1 MHRFTGRV
9 EVNADLEKPARNR
22 ALPAAP
28 ARLGLWLGVLVG
40 AALLGGAAL
49 AVAVTG
55 AGARGWAWLAA
66 AAAAVAVAWAT
77 AEVRRAV
84 RPSARP
90 AAPGRPEGA
99 LEPRV
104 RELTSEIETVRAVL
118 DERSRRGEEADRL
131 KSLFIANMSHEIRT
145 PLNSVL
151 ALAQLLREGVAGPL
165 VADQRRYLEV
175 IERNGQNLLRLINDI
190 LDLSRI
196 EAGRVEVDIQDLS
209 LGPVVAEVVDSLGP
223 LAHKKDVELA
233 VRLPDPAPRVHGDVD
248 RLRQILNNLVGNA
261 IKFTE
266 AGMVQVAAEASDGE
280 VAIQVIDTG
289 IGIAEA
295 DIGKIFREFFQVDQT
310 LARRQG
316 GTGLGL
322 PIAIRL
328 ARLMG
333 GDITVS
339 SVPGSGSRF
348 TLTLPRAPDRPAAA
362 GEVPGE
368 RATPTGRAGVEAPG
382 APGPGAP
389 IPHVLLVEDND
400 DNLFTLRQILG
411 RLSIEIE
418 TATSGRQA
426 IELCR
431 RALPD
436 LIVMDVQMP
445 GMSGLQT
452 TGAIRA
458 LRGGDEVSI
467 IALTAQAMRGDR
479 ERILAAGCDA
489 YLAKPV
495 DPKALR
501 TTVERLLGG
510 RPGAPRDPSN
520 GSTTAPGGVEPR
532 QKGGHDTPRR

>member
-1 MHRFTGRV
+1 VGRSLGAWRV
-9 EVNADLEKPARNR
+9 GRPLGGLAAEV
-22 ALPAAP
+22 AP
-28 ARLGLWLGVLVG
+28 EPPGELAARL
-40 AALLGGAAL
+40 
-49 AVAVTG
+49 
-55 AGARGWAWLAA
+55 
-66 AAAAVAVAWAT
+66 
-77 AEVRRAV
+77 
-84 RPSARP
+84 
-90 AAPGRPEGA
+90 
-99 LEPRV
+99 
-104 RELTSEIETVRAVL
+104 RELQSEIDTVRAEL
-118 DERSRRGEEADRL
+118 ASRSRRGEEADRL

-151 ALAQLLREGVAGPL
+151 ALTQLLREGVAGPL
-165 VADQRRYLEV
+165 VPDQRRYLEV

-196 EAGRVEVDIQDLS
+196 EAGRLEMDIQDVP
-209 LGPVVAEVVDSLGP
+209 LGPTLAEVVASLAP
-223 LAHKKDVELA
+223 LAQKKELELA
-233 VRLPDPAPRVHGDVD
+233 VRLPDPPPRVRADVD
-248 RLRQILNNLVGNA
+248 RLRQILTNLVGNA

-266 AGMVQVAAEASDGE
+266 AGMVQVTAEARDGE
-280 VAIQVIDTG
+280 VAIHVVDTG
-289 IGIAEA
+289 VGISEA
-295 DIGKIFREFFQVDQT
+295 DVGKVFREFFQVDQT

-348 TLTLPRAPDRPAAA
+348 SLTLPRAPGRAAVA
-362 GEVPGE
+362 GGALPE
-368 RATPTGRAGVEAPG
+368 RTTPTGRAGTEGPSAPESG
-382 APGPGAP
+382 GRLPL
-389 IPHVLLVEDND
+389 VLLVEDNE
-400 DNLFTLRQILG
+400 DNLFTLRQVLAP
-411 RLSIEIE
+411 LPVEIA

-426 IELCR
+426 IESCR

-458 LRGGDEVSI
+458 LRGGADVPI
-467 IALTAQAMRGDR
+467 VALTAQAMKGDR
-479 ERILAAGCDA
+479 ERILAAGCDD

-501 TTVERLLGG
+501 VAIERLLG
-510 RPGAPRDPSN
+510 RNRAATLEAAGAPPGTGSQQGGRRD
-520 GSTTAPGGVEPR
+520 A
-532 QKGGHDTPRR
+532 HTPRR